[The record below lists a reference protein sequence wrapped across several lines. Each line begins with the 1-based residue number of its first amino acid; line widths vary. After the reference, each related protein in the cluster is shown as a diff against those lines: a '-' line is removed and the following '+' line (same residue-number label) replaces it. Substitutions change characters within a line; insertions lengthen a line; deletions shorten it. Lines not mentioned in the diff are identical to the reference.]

1 MLHGRC
7 ARVDPARERGAR
19 DASWPKGA
27 GVAMSDDA
35 IDEIRARRR
44 AWEAGPLAS
53 ELAQKGERKA
63 AFTTQAMHW
72 PVDRLATPADLADIG
87 FDYLRDLGFPG
98 EYPYTR
104 GTDANGYRSQLWTMA
119 QVTGFGTGSDWAKRG
134 RYMLERGLSGLIIEY
149 DLPTTNGYDSDHP
162 LAAGEVGRAGTAIDT
177 LADMEAALD
186 LPFDKLKHL
195 TSVCNGPQPVNL
207 ALILAALERRGVDP
221 RTFTLQMPNMILI
234 EYTCVGRY
242 IFPPEHGLRL
252 STDVIEYTIRNHPN
266 WIPISVVS
274 AQLYA
279 ARANPVQELAF
290 GFSIAM
296 EYLNSV
302 LKRGFTVDEVAPYF
316 SFITGVDMDF
326 LEAVGKLRAYR
337 KLWARL
343 MKERYGATRPESLRL
358 KLMSSPGTM
367 SMTLQ
372 QPLNN
377 IARLAIQMLACALG
391 GGAQTMTSPLYDEA
405 HALPSEE
412 AIAVGAAIQQI
423 VAHETGVADTIDPL
437 GGSYA
442 VELMTRRIE
451 DAVLA
456 EIAKIDAMGGA
467 LAAIRRGYFQK
478 ELARE
483 QVERNRA
490 LESGERKLIGQNFA
504 VREEAKR
511 AIEIFR
517 LDEQTERRQIERL
530 AAVKAKRD
538 AGKVVETLERVREAA
553 QSGEN
558 VVPPILEAVKVYAT
572 QGEICDVLRDVFGTY
587 VPDTLTSGV

>member
-1 MLHGRC
+1 
-7 ARVDPARERGAR
+7 
-19 DASWPKGA
+19 
-27 GVAMSDDA
+27 MSDA
-35 IDEIRARRR
+35 NDEIRRRR
-44 AWEAGPLAS
+44 EAWEAGPLAA
-53 ELAQKGERKA
+53 ELAAKGERKP
-63 AFTTQAMHW
+63 FTTQALHW
-72 PVDRLATPADLADIG
+72 PVERLATPAELDAIG
-87 FDYLRDLGFPG
+87 FDYARDLGFPG
-98 EYPYTR
+98 EFPYTR
-104 GTDANGYRSQLWTMA
+104 GTEANGYRSQLWTMA
-119 QVTGFGTGSDWAKRG
+119 QVTGFGTGGDWAKRG
-134 RYMLERGLSGLIIEY
+134 RSMLEHGLSGLIIEY

-186 LPFDKLKHL
+186 LPFEKLRHL

-207 ALILAALERRGVDP
+207 AMILAALEKRGVDP
-221 RTFTLQMPNMILI
+221 RGFTLQMPNMILI

-252 STDVIEYTIRNHPN
+252 ATDVIEYTIRNHPN
-266 WIPISVVS
+266 WLPISVVS

-296 EYLNSV
+296 EYLDAV

-316 SFITGVDMDF
+316 SFITGIDMDF

-343 MKERYGATRPESLRL
+343 MKERYGATRPEALRL

-391 GGAQTMTSPLYDEA
+391 GGATTMTSPLYDEA
-405 HALPSEE
+405 HALPSED

-423 VAHETGVADTIDPL
+423 VAHESGVADGVDLL

-442 VELMTRRIE
+442 VELMTRKIE

-456 EIAKIDAMGGA
+456 EIAKIDALGGA
-467 LAAIRRGYFQK
+467 LAAIQRGYFQR

-490 LESGERKLIGQNFA
+490 LETGERVLVGQNFA
-504 VREEAKR
+504 VREEKKR
-511 AIEIFR
+511 AIDIFR
-517 LDEQTERRQIERL
+517 LDEQTEARQIARL
-530 AAVKAKRD
+530 REVKGRRD
-538 AGKVVETLERVREAA
+538 AGKVAETLEAVREAA
-553 QSGEN
+553 IDGTN
-558 VVPPILEAVKVYAT
+558 LVPPILEAVKVYAT

-587 VPDTLTSGV
+587 TPDTLTSGV

>member
-1 MLHGRC
+1 MG
-7 ARVDPARERGAR
+7 
-19 DASWPKGA
+19 DAN
-27 GVAMSDDA
+27 
-35 IDEIRARRR
+35 DEIRTRRA
-44 AWEAGPLAS
+44 AWEAGTLAA
-53 ELAQKGERKA
+53 ELAARPERRA

-72 PVDRLATPADLADIG
+72 PVERLATPADLDAVG

-104 GTDANGYRSQLWTMA
+104 GTEANGYRSQLWTMA
-119 QVTGFGTGSDWAKRG
+119 QVTGFGTGGDWAKRG

-162 LAAGEVGRAGTAIDT
+162 RAAGEVGRAGTAIDT

-186 LPFDKLKHL
+186 LPFEKLRHL

-207 ALILAALERRGVDP
+207 AMILAALERRDVDP

-296 EYLNSV
+296 EYLNAV
-302 LKRGFTVDEVAPYF
+302 LKRGFDVDEVAPYF
-316 SFITGVDMDF
+316 SFITGIDMDF
-326 LEAVGKLRAYR
+326 LEAIGKLRAYR

-343 MKERYGATRPESLRL
+343 MKERYGAKKPESLRL

-372 QPLNN
+372 KPLNN

-391 GGAQTMTSPLYDEA
+391 GGGTTMTSPLYDEA

-412 AIAVGAAIQQI
+412 AIAVGAAIQHI
-423 VAHETGVADTIDPL
+423 VAHETGVADAVDVL

-442 VELMTRRIE
+442 VERMTRRIE
-451 DAVLA
+451 DAVMA
-456 EIAKIDAMGGA
+456 EIAKIDALGGA
-467 LAAIRRGYFQK
+467 LAAIERGYFQR

-490 LESGERKLIGQNFA
+490 LESGERKLVGQNFA

-511 AIEIFR
+511 QIDIFR

-530 AAVKAKRD
+530 RQVKARRD
-538 AGKVVETLERVREAA
+538 AAKVAETLDAVREAA
-553 QSGEN
+553 LGRDN
-558 VVPPILEAVKVYAT
+558 LVPPILEAVKVYAT
-572 QGEICDVLRDVFGTY
+572 QGEICDVLREVFGTY
-587 VPDTLTSGV
+587 APDVEFSGV

>member
-1 MLHGRC
+1 M
-7 ARVDPARERGAR
+7 A
-19 DASWPKGA
+19 DAN
-27 GVAMSDDA
+27 
-35 IDEIRARRR
+35 DEIRAKRA
-44 AWEAGPLAS
+44 AWEAGALAR
-53 ELAQKGERKA
+53 ELAAKGERKA
-63 AFTTQAMHW
+63 VFTTQAMHW
-72 PVDRLATPADLADIG
+72 PVERLATPADLDAIG
-87 FDYLRDLGFPG
+87 FDYTRDLGFPG
-98 EYPYTR
+98 EYPFTR
-104 GTDANGYRSQLWTMA
+104 GTEPNGYRSQLWTMA
-119 QVTGFGTGSDWAKRG
+119 QVTGFGTGGDWAKRG

-186 LPFDKLKHL
+186 LPFEKLKHL

-207 ALILAALERRGVDP
+207 ALILAALEKRGVDP
-221 RTFTLQMPNMILI
+221 RAFTLQMPNMILI

-252 STDVIEYTIRNHPN
+252 ATDVIEYTIRNHPN

-290 GFSIAM
+290 GFAIAM
-296 EYLNSV
+296 EYLNAV
-302 LKRGFTVDEVAPYF
+302 LKRGFHVDEVAPYF
-316 SFITGVDMDF
+316 SFITGIDMDF
-326 LEAVGKLRAYR
+326 MEAVGKLRAYR
-337 KLWARL
+337 KIWARL
-343 MKERYGATRPESLRL
+343 MKERYGAQSPASLRL

-391 GGAQTMTSPLYDEA
+391 GGATTMTSPLYDEA
-405 HALPSEE
+405 HALPSED

-423 VAHETGVADTIDPL
+423 VAHETGVADAVDLL

-442 VELMTRRIE
+442 VELMTRKIE
-451 DAVLA
+451 DAVMA
-456 EIAKIDAMGGA
+456 EIARIDALGGA
-467 LAAIRRGYFQK
+467 LAAIQRGYFQK

-490 LESGERKLIGQNFA
+490 LETGQRTLVGQNFA
-504 VREEAKR
+504 VREERKR
-511 AIEIFR
+511 AIDIFR
-517 LDEQTERRQIERL
+517 LDEETERRQIERL
-530 AAVKAKRD
+530 HALKKERD
-538 AGKVVETLERVREAA
+538 APKLAETLDAVREAA
-553 QSGEN
+553 IDGSN
-558 VVPPILEAVKVYAT
+558 LVPPILEAVKAYAT
-572 QGEICDVLRDVFGTY
+572 QGEICDVLREVFGTY
-587 VPDTLTSGV
+587 TPDTLTSGV